1 MVKVDVDTSYNLIKS
16 LLVETPCIFSP
27 WLSKLT
33 NAKVYLKLE
42 NFNKTGSFK
51 DRGVASFLL
60 SHNNENIK
68 HVTAASAGN
77 HAQAVAFY
85 AQKMGIKASIFMPR
99 MTPNNKVFQT
109 KRFNA
114 EVILNGD
121 NYDESFIAA
130 KEFACVNKAHY
141 IHAYNDLDI
150 IAGQGSVALEI
161 IKQGISPDIVFVPV
175 GGGGLISG
183 MASYFAQKNLKIKTI
198 GVEAK
203 NFESMA
209 AALKKGF
216 PYMLNAK
223 NSIAE
228 GIAVRMVGEFTY
240 DICASL
246 SLEMIHVS
254 DEQIQSAIMFLLEKQ
269 KIITEG
275 AGAAGVAGLLSLS
288 EQENIVNKT
297 VVVVISGGNID
308 LSLLARLSNQEL
320 IRTSRLYK
328 FSLTISD
335 TPGSLSNLLILVSM
349 GRANIIDIQH
359 ERFFAKLYWNEVLV
373 NLTVEIRDEEHL
385 KTLLDMLNKEG
396 YKVSSHSLGNF
407 SCL

>member
-1 MVKVDVDTSYNLIKS
+1 MQLM
-16 LLVETPCIFSP
+16 
-27 WLSKLT
+27 
-33 NAKVYLKLE
+33 
-42 NFNKTGSFK
+42 
-51 DRGVASFLL
+51 
-60 SHNNENIK
+60 
-68 HVTAASAGN
+68 
-77 HAQAVAFY
+77 
-85 AQKMGIKASIFMPR
+85 QKY
-99 MTPNNKVFQT
+99 
-109 KRFNA
+109 
-114 EVILNGD
+114 

-130 KEFACVNKAHY
+130 KEFASVHKAHY

-150 IAGQGSVALEI
+150 IAGQGSVGLEI

-175 GGGGLISG
+175 GGGGLIAG

-209 AALKKGF
+209 VALKKGF

-223 NSIAE
+223 KSIAE

-240 DICASL
+240 AICADL
-246 SLEMIHVS
+246 ALEMMHVS

-269 KIITEG
+269 KIIAEG

-297 VVVVISGGNID
+297 IVVVISGGNID

-335 TPGSLSNLLILVSM
+335 TPGSLSNLLILVSN

-359 ERFFAKLYWNEVLV
+359 ERVFAKLYWNEVLV

-396 YKVSSHSLGNF
+396 YKVSDYSLGNF